1 MLVIS
6 VSYVV
11 DDAASQRSVGG
22 GGHQSACV
30 VCALVGPGERESAGR
45 ESFVVWRCQ
54 LGDAGETKEG
64 DESGDKG
71 KNGE

>member
-6 VSYVV
+6 VSDVV
-11 DDAASQRSVGG
+11 DDAASQRRVGG

-30 VCALVGPGERESAGR
+30 VCALAGPGEGESAGR

-54 LGDAGETKEG
+54 LGDAGETEEG
-64 DESGDKG
+64 DESGGKG
-71 KNGE
+71 QNGE